1 LGQTAKALQ
10 DAQGKVFI
18 VLVSYIMSVELLII
32 ENHLSPNPSPNRRG
46 VPKAGRGKDA
56 IMGN

>member
-1 LGQTAKALQ
+1 MK
-10 DAQGKVFI
+10 D
-18 VLVSYIMSVELLII
+18 ELLII

-46 VPKAGRGKDA
+46 VPKAGRGLNG